1 MVKLILKASKRN
13 EAFSMQQRA
22 VKEVGE
28 PQHQSEPPARRARG
42 EDGVVAAAGDRGA
55 VDLHT
60 RGRGQGERSPGTG
73 VYYSIIWRE
82 LINKLSFKPI
92 SIVIKYF
99 KTIFNFSFPISEE
112 GESGVGDS
120 EEAGE
125 ALQGDGGRGEGH
137 EGVGVREPEEPG
149 REDEQGGA
157 HNVGEGAEQEAVQR
171 ARAQDGRDARGHQ
184 VNAT

>member
-1 MVKLILKASKRN
+1 MKLISNVFL
-13 EAFSMQQRA
+13 
-22 VKEVGE
+22 
-28 PQHQSEPPARRARG
+28 
-42 EDGVVAAAGDRGA
+42 
-55 VDLHT
+55 
-60 RGRGQGERSPGTG
+60 
-73 VYYSIIWRE
+73 
-82 LINKLSFKPI
+82 
-92 SIVIKYF
+92 
-99 KTIFNFSFPISEE
+99 IFNTISEE

-137 EGVGVREPEEPG
+137 EGVGVWEPEEPG